1 MHLFQCPA
9 TEEFGPLHLRRAL
22 DFPGGAS
29 GNEPDS
35 QSMQDTQETLGL
47 IPRWERSPE
56 EGMATRSS
64 ILAWRI
70 PWTEAP
76 GGLLS
81 VRVTKSR
88 TRLKQL
94 STYVTENCICTKKKP
109 LLAQL

>member
-1 MHLFQCPA
+1 MCDTHTLSLHTGDANASLQCPA
-9 TEEFGPLHLRRAL
+9 AEEFGPLDLCRTL

-35 QSMQDTQETLGL
+35 QSTQDTQETLGL
-47 IPRWERSPE
+47 IPGWGRSPE

-76 GGLLS
+76 GGL
-81 VRVTKSR
+81 
-88 TRLKQL
+88 
-94 STYVTENCICTKKKP
+94 
-109 LLAQL
+109 